1 MATKNRVGVIVRN
14 NNIDKAINIFKKK
27 VSSSGILYQY
37 RQNQEFTKPS
47 TEKRE
52 KRKRAKWDQI
62 AFDKKFIWP
71 DLKIKGQ
78 KKS

>member
-1 MATKNRVGVIVRN
+1 MATKNRIGVEVRN
-14 NNIDKAINIFKKK
+14 NNIDKALHIFKKK
-27 VSSSGILYQY
+27 VQATGILYQY

-52 KRKRAKWDQI
+52 KRKTAKWNQLSY
-62 AFDKKFIWP
+62 DKKHIWT
-71 DLKIKGQ
+71 DLKIKGH